1 MLGLALALFAVVAL
15 AGRRVSLVLTRDLQ
29 RLEAFASRVVG
40 TGFGRE
46 RAPAGGSG
54 EVANLARALN
64 QMLDRLNEQHAT
76 LEGEREKLQRLTEA
90 LRAADRR
97 KDDFLAMLAHELR
110 NPLAPIRTGAE
121 VLRRL
126 PGADAQVQRQS
137 EVIARQARHMTE
149 IVDDLLD
156 VSRVTRGLIALD
168 RHDLDL
174 AEVVQA
180 AVEQVRPLVAVRRH
194 RLEVA
199 LPDTPLPLH
208 ADRARLVQVVSN
220 LLHNACK
227 YTPEGG
233 HLSVRASTDDGWL
246 SLVVQDNGQG
256 ISAELMPELF
266 ELFTQGSRTAER
278 AQGGLG
284 LGLALV
290 RQLVELHG
298 GSVQAH
304 SDGPGR
310 GARFTVR
317 LPRRPGAAT
326 AAAVTSPVPVQ
337 AAALQPRGC
346 RVVVVDDNVDA
357 AESLGALLALE
368 GHRVEILHD
377 AHGAL
382 GRAQQPLAQAFVLDI
397 GLPGMDGYELA
408 RRLRALP
415 GGDAALLIA
424 LTGYGQPGD
433 RERSRAAGFDH
444 HLVKPVDVGALLA
457 LLEGL
462 SARPRPTAAA
472 G

>member
-1 MLGLALALFAVVAL
+1 
-15 AGRRVSLVLTRDLQ
+15 
-29 RLEAFASRVVG
+29 
-40 TGFGRE
+40 
-46 RAPAGGSG
+46 
-54 EVANLARALN
+54 
-64 QMLDRLNEQHAT
+64 
-76 LEGEREKLQRLTEA
+76 
-90 LRAADRR
+90 
-97 KDDFLAMLAHELR
+97 MLAHELR

-121 VLRRL
+121 LLRRL
-126 PGADAQVQRQS
+126 PGADAQVLRQS

-156 VSRVTRGLIALD
+156 VSRVTRGLIELD

-194 RLEVA
+194 RLELQ

-233 HLSVRASTDDGWL
+233 HLLLRASAEDGWL

-256 ISAELMPELF
+256 IPTELMPELF

-304 SDGPGR
+304 SDGIGR

-317 LPRRPGAAT
+317 LPRRPGAAAT
-326 AAAVTSPVPVQ
+326 TSPVPV
-337 AAALQPRGC
+337 AAAVLQPRGC

-382 GRAQQPLAQAFVLDI
+382 GRAQQQMAQAFVLDI

-415 GGDAALLIA
+415 GGDTALLIA

-444 HLVKPVDVGALLA
+444 HLVKPVDAQALLA
-457 LLEGL
+457 LLDGVAA
-462 SARPRPTAAA
+462 ARRPAAAA